1 MDTRDWEILKILYEQ
16 KNITK
21 TANLLYISQPA
32 LTKRLQQIE
41 SEFNTQ
47 IVIRGRRGIHFT
59 PQGEFLVKCADEM
72 LGRLRNIHDTI
83 SNIEGKVVGTLRIGA
98 SNLIARVKIPQIL
111 KKFKTAFPEV
121 EFEVSTGWSSEI
133 FQLLSNREIH
143 IAIVRGDYPWQEGKQ
158 LLLKEPLTIA
168 SRAPFKLED
177 LPKLPRINY
186 GSDSKLKD
194 LIDHWWSDN
203 FSTPPKIAMTV
214 DRTDTCKQMVING
227 LGYAILPGLLVSKEV
242 DIHKMNLQSKDGEFI
257 TRDTW
262 MLYHEESLEFSLVE
276 EFVEFLQELDFENV

>member
-1 MDTRDWEILKILYEQ
+1 MDTRDWEIIKILHEQ

-41 SEFNTQ
+41 NEFNTQ
-47 IVIRGRRGIHFT
+47 IVIRGRRGVQFT

-72 LGRLRNIHDTI
+72 LYRLRSIQDTI
-83 SNIEGKVVGTLRIGA
+83 SNIDDKVVGTLRIGV
-98 SNLIARVKIPQIL
+98 SNLITRIKIPQIL
-111 KKFKTAFPEV
+111 KNFKSLFPEA
-121 EFEVSTGWSSEI
+121 EFEVTAGWSSEI

-168 SRAPFKLED
+168 SQAPFKLED
-177 LPKLPRINY
+177 LPSMPRIDY
-186 GSDSKLKD
+186 GSDSKLKE
-194 LIDHWWSDN
+194 LVNHWWSEN
-203 FSTPPKIAMTV
+203 FTKPPKVAMTV
-214 DRTDTCKQMVING
+214 DRTDTCKQMVVNG
-227 LGYAILPGLLVSKEV
+227 LGYAILPGLLVHNEKEV
-242 DIHKMNLQSKDGEFI
+242 YKMNLITNNGELI

-262 MLYHEESLEFSLVE
+262 LLYHKESLEYSLVA
-276 EFVEFLQELDFENV
+276 EFVKFMQELDFENI